1 MDLILGLAMGA
12 LVGGLAF
19 ALLRSTTQLSL
30 RTSVLLGSIGGGA
43 GAQLAMM
50 ARTVPGVDG
59 AANLFSLVVAAA
71 TATAC
76 LLIARM
82 VERR

>member
-1 MDLILGLAMGA
+1 MDLILALVMGA

-19 ALLRSTTQLSL
+19 ALLRSTTKLSL
-30 RTSVLLGSIGGGA
+30 LTSVLLGSIGGGA
-43 GAQLAMM
+43 GAQVAMM
-50 ARTVPGVDG
+50 VHTVPGIDG

-71 TATAC
+71 TATAS
-76 LLIARM
+76 LLIARI